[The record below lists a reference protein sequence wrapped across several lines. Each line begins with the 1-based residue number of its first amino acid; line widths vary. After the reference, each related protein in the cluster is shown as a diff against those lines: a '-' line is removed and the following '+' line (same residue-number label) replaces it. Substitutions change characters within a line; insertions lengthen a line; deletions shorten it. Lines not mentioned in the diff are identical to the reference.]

1 MQMRHIM
8 LLAILGKNY
17 VSGGI
22 ISYISCI
29 YVKIKLK
36 IDDQTWGDQLNV
48 LFKLCIFHIL
58 CK

>member
-1 MQMRHIM
+1 M

-36 IDDQTWGDQLNV
+36 IYDQTWGDLLNV

>member
-1 MQMRHIM
+1 M
-8 LLAILGKNY
+8 LLVILGKNY

-29 YVKIKLK
+29 YVKIKHRWSK
-36 IDDQTWGDQLNV
+36 MGRPIKCA
-48 LFKLCIFHIL
+48 FKLCIFHKL